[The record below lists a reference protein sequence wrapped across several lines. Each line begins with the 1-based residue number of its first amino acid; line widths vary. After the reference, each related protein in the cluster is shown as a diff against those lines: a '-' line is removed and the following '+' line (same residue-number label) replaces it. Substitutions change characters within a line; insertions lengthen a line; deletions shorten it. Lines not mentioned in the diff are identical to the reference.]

1 MDDGTLPRGRGNAQ
15 VTPLPPP
22 PAGFCG
28 RKREL
33 AELAGEI
40 GRPGLGGERPD
51 APRVLLVAGRPGTGR
66 TALAQRLA
74 EQVADR
80 YPDGQWFVRLTGPAG
95 VPVPAEEAARGLLRA
110 LDAPEGADLRAATA
124 GRRLLLVLDDV
135 ASADQL
141 TALLPAS
148 AGSLVVATSG
158 GPLPGVPDVRPCTLG
173 GLDTPAAVELLA
185 RAIGETRVTCDPR
198 GAESLVHVLAG
209 HPTALRLTAAWLAA
223 RPGVSVADAA
233 LRLRDIPPT
242 PPTLPEREAPGISP
256 GTGGSRGA
264 AGRGA
269 SAAPLAQP
277 APGAVRRGA
286 PAAGRGTPAALPE
299 RGASALPG
307 AQTAAGAAGRG
318 APSAPGAASPSE
330 REAPGI
336 SPGTGGS
343 RGAAGPGASAVPG
356 AQPVPGAAGR
366 GVPAVPG
373 AQNAAGVSGGA
384 VAPGELV
391 RAFRMVYEGL
401 PGGAGRMLRL
411 LVLAPAG
418 VVDAQGA
425 SALAGCPV
433 EAAQG
438 ALEDFV
444 RGGLLAGGA
453 QRYAVPGCLE
463 GLLGA
468 LLAARETPAD
478 VTLAR
483 ARMLER
489 TVRLLLSCRAALAG
503 EPLDE
508 AVPRAQRF
516 DSAPA
521 AAGWLEARLPALL
534 AASRAAVADGE
545 LDTLARRLVA
555 ALVRALA
562 AFPGGDAMAAERY
575 ELHTLVLGVA
585 ERRGLRR
592 EEAAALINLGD
603 LDARAGRTDR
613 ALDRYRIALDAARA
627 ADDRQA
633 EGRVLESLGG
643 TYLERRDPGRALDWY
658 GRALSLRQ
666 GTGEQADQAR
676 LRGRI
681 AVLLAHGGRFGPAL
695 REWRKAAGLH
705 KRLGDLTGQA
715 RALAEAARVQEAAGR
730 PEDAMRSCRDALYWA
745 RQAGDR
751 RLEAALLLRL
761 ADLLDRLGDPEGAR
775 LQRESVQRM
784 SERASAA
791 AAPGT
796 AAVPGPSAAP
806 GPESAP
812 APDTAPD
819 AASDTAPDAARP

>member
-1 MDDGTLPRGRGNAQ
+1 MDDGTLPQGRGDAQ

-28 RKREL
+28 RTREL

-40 GRPGLGGERPD
+40 DRPGLGGGRPD
-51 APRVLLVAGRPGTGR
+51 TARVLLVAGRPGTGR
-66 TALAQRLA
+66 TALALSLA
-74 EQVADR
+74 ARVADR
-80 YPDGQWFVRLTGPAG
+80 YPDGQWHVRLTGPAG
-95 VPVPAEEAARGLLRA
+95 VPVPAGQAVRGLLRA
-110 LDAPEGADLRAATA
+110 LGAGEDADLREVTA

-135 ASADQL
+135 ASPDQL

-158 GPLPGVPDVRPCTLG
+158 GPLPGVRDVRPCTLG

-209 HPTALRLTAAWLAA
+209 HPTALRMTAAWLAA

-242 PPTLPEREAPGISP
+242 PPTPPTPPADP
-256 GTGGSRGA
+256 A
-264 AGRGA
+264 ARKDA
-269 SAAPLAQP
+269 P
-277 APGAVRRGA
+277 APPR
-286 PAAGRGTPAALPE
+286 
-299 RGASALPG
+299 
-307 AQTAAGAAGRG
+307 
-318 APSAPGAASPSE
+318 PSAPPAA
-330 REAPGI
+330 
-336 SPGTGGS
+336 
-343 RGAAGPGASAVPG
+343 AAGSG
-356 AQPVPGAAGR
+356 PVP
-366 GVPAVPG
+366 
-373 AQNAAGVSGGA
+373 
-384 VAPGELV
+384 APGELV

-401 PGGAGRMLRL
+401 PAVAARMLRL

-433 EAAQG
+433 EVAEG
-438 ALEDFV
+438 TLEDFV
-444 RGGLLAGGA
+444 RGGLLAGGP

-463 GLLGA
+463 ALLGA

-516 DSAPA
+516 DSART
-521 AAGWLEARLPALL
+521 AAGWLDSRLPALL
-534 AASRAAVADGE
+534 AAARSAVADGE

-575 ELHTLVLGVA
+575 ELHFLVLGVA

-592 EEAAALINLGD
+592 EQAAALINLGD

-613 ALDRYRIALDAARA
+613 ALDRYRIALDAARG

-633 EGRVLESLGG
+633 EGRVLEALGG

-666 GTGEQADQAR
+666 GSGEQADQAR

-681 AVLLAHGGRFGPAL
+681 AALLAHGGRFGPAL
-695 REWRKAAGLH
+695 REWRKAAGLY
-705 KRLGDLTGQA
+705 KRLGDLSGQA

-784 SERASAA
+784 SERAAAARPGSAA
-791 AAPGT
+791 GPASEPGPAP
-796 AAVPGPSAAP
+796 VPGPQAAP
-806 GPESAP
+806 APGGTSSPDSAP
-812 APDTAPD
+812 APDSPPAPRTAPD
-819 AASDTAPDAARP
+819 PQAAPAPDASGAPDVARP

>member
-15 VTPLPPP
+15 VTRLPPP

-110 LDAPEGADLRAATA
+110 LGAAEGADLREATA

-256 GTGGSRGA
+256 GAGGARGA
-264 AGRGA
+264 AGWGA
-269 SAAPLAQP
+269 SAVPLAQP
-277 APGAVRRGA
+277 
-286 PAAGRGTPAALPE
+286 
-299 RGASALPG
+299 
-307 AQTAAGAAGRG
+307 AAGAAGRG
-318 APSAPGAASPSE
+318 APSVPGAASPSE
-330 REAPGI
+330 RGAPGI
-336 SPGTGGS
+336 SPGAGGS
-343 RGAAGPGASAVPG
+343 RGAAGPGTPAVPLAQPATGAVGRGAPAAGWGTPAAPG
-356 AQPVPGAAGR
+356 AQLAA
-366 GVPAVPG
+366 
-373 AQNAAGVSGGA
+373 GGA

-633 EGRVLESLGG
+633 EGRVLEALGG

-784 SERASAA
+784 SERAAA

-796 AAVPGPSAAP
+796 GTVPGPSAAP
-806 GPESAP
+806 APESAPAPEDAP
-812 APDTAPD
+812 APDTAPAPD
-819 AASDTAPDAARP
+819 AAPPRAAAPGADAPGAPDAPGVLGAPDAARP

>member
-1 MDDGTLPRGRGNAQ
+1 MADVNASQ
-15 VTPLPPP
+15 ASRRAGESGVTPLPPP
-22 PAGFCG
+22 PAEFCG
-28 RKREL
+28 RGREL

-40 GRPGLGGERPD
+40 DRPGLGGERPD

-66 TALAQRLA
+66 TALALRLA
-74 EQVADR
+74 ARVADR

-95 VPVPAEEAARGLLRA
+95 VPVPAEQVARGLLRA
-110 LDAPEGADLRAATA
+110 LGAGEEEGLREATA

-135 ASADQL
+135 ATADQL

-148 AGSLVVATSG
+148 SRSLVVATSG
-158 GPLPGVPDVRPCTLG
+158 GPLRGVPDVRPCTLG

-198 GAESLVHVLAG
+198 GAEALVHVLAG

-233 LRLRDIPPT
+233 LRLRDIPPI
-242 PPTLPEREAPGISP
+242 PPAEPAPRAGQAREGAPARP
-256 GTGGSRGA
+256 GVDGTVPVPSRPAAARDGAPVRPGADGAGAVPPRPPAAREGAPASSRGA
-264 AGRGA
+264 A
-269 SAAPLAQP
+269 P
-277 APGAVRRGA
+277 
-286 PAAGRGTPAALPE
+286 
-299 RGASALPG
+299 
-307 AQTAAGAAGRG
+307 AGAA
-318 APSAPGAASPSE
+318 APG
-330 REAPGI
+330 
-336 SPGTGGS
+336 
-343 RGAAGPGASAVPG
+343 GAAAPPPPAAP
-356 AQPVPGAAGR
+356 PV
-366 GVPAVPG
+366 
-373 AQNAAGVSGGA
+373 
-384 VAPGELV
+384 PGELV
-391 RAFRMVYEGL
+391 RAFRMVHEGL
-401 PGGAGRMLRL
+401 PASAARMLRL

-433 EAAQG
+433 EAAQ
-438 ALEDFV
+438 ATLEDFV
-444 RGGLLAGGA
+444 RGGLLAGGE

-468 LLAARETPAD
+468 LLAAREAPAD

-521 AAGWLEARLPALL
+521 AAAWLDSRLPALL
-534 AASRAAVADGE
+534 AAARTAVADGE

-575 ELHTLVLGVA
+575 ELHSLVLGVA

-613 ALDRYRIALDAARA
+613 ALDRYRVALDAARA

-633 EGRVLESLGG
+633 EGRVLEALGG

-681 AVLLAHGGRFGPAL
+681 AVLLAQAGRFGPAL
-695 REWRKAAGLH
+695 REWRRAAGLY
-705 KRLGDLTGQA
+705 KRLGDLVGQA

-775 LQRESVQRM
+775 LQRESVQR
-784 SERASAA
+784 ASGTPAA
-791 AAPGT
+791 AARTRPD
-796 AAVPGPSAAP
+796 AAL
-806 GPESAP
+806 
-812 APDTAPD
+812 APD
-819 AASDTAPDAARP
+819 AVSGPRPAEAPDVPDVALP